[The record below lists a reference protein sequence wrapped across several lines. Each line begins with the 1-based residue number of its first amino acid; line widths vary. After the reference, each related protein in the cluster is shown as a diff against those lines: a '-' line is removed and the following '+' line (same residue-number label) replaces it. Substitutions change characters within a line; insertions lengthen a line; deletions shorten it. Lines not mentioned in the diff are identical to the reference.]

1 MRARA
6 LKAVGTTVVAA
17 AVLALLALTPAY
29 AQTDPQ
35 VDWIRNYSSGFEP
48 EFAFSYATAVD
59 GSGNVYV
66 TGSSYASNGAA
77 DYATIKY
84 SSSGET
90 LWVHR
95 YNGQEDH
102 WDVATE
108 LVLNA
113 AGNVYVTGHSF
124 GANGFDYVTIKYSSA
139 GGQEWVATYDGP
151 AHSEDWPNALA
162 VDATGNV
169 YVTGWSGGDDTFF
182 DYATVKYNG
191 SGVQQWAARFNGP
204 GNTKDRAWALGV
216 DESGN
221 VYVTG
226 DSGEGSQN
234 HSDYLTVKYDSTG
247 AQQWT
252 ADYDNSYD
260 YATDLAVD
268 PAGNVSVTGYSYG
281 VGTYYDYATLS
292 YSPLGVQR
300 WVARYHGGVA
310 DDWAYDLATDTSGN
324 VYVTGET
331 VGFGT
336 GSEYGTVKYDATGAE
351 QWVARYDGPTFG
363 ATDRANAVAVDA
375 LGNVYVTGESEG
387 AGTEDDYATL
397 KYDVQGRQQ
406 WLARYNGHG
415 DTFDQAAAL
424 AVDAAGS
431 VYVTGRSAFLGGS
444 VYTTIKY
451 SELVPPPPQPPPPPP
466 PPLPPAPPQPPPPPP
481 PPPPAPPVRCVVP
494 RVIGLRLA
502 AARRKIRQ
510 RRCTVG
516 RVRRAHSRRVGRVIR
531 QSPRSGSV
539 KRRGYPVTLI
549 VGRR

>member
-1 MRARA
+1 MRAQA

-90 LWVHR
+90 LWVQR
-95 YNGQEDH
+95 YNGPEDN
-102 WDVATE
+102 WDVGTE
-108 LVLNA
+108 LVLDA

-139 GGQEWVATYDGP
+139 GTQEWVATYDGTG
-151 AHSEDWPNALA
+151 HGEDWPTSLA
-162 VDATGNV
+162 VDAAGNV
-169 YVTGWSGGDDTFF
+169 YVTGWSGGEGTFI
-182 DYATVKYNG
+182 DYATVKYDS
-191 SGVQQWAARFNGP
+191 SGIQQWATRYNGP

-216 DESGN
+216 DDAGA

-226 DSGEGSQN
+226 DSGEGSDN
-234 HSDYLTVKYDSTG
+234 HSDYVTVKYNASG
-247 AQQWT
+247 AQQWE
-252 ADYDNSYD
+252 ARYENSYD
-260 YATDLAVD
+260 YATDLAVGPD
-268 PAGNVSVTGYSYG
+268 GNVDVTGYSLG
-281 VGTYYDYATLS
+281 SGTSYDYATLS
-292 YSPLGVQR
+292 YSPSGQQR
-300 WVARYHGGVA
+300 WIARFHGGLA
-310 DDWAYDLATDTSGN
+310 DDLAYDVATDASGN

-331 VGFGT
+331 VESGT

-351 QWVARYDGPTFG
+351 KWVARYDGPVDH
-363 ATDRANAVAVDA
+363 ASDRANAVAVDA
-375 LGNVYVTGESEG
+375 QGNVYVTGESEG
-387 AGTEDDYATL
+387 LGSATDYATL
-397 KYDVQGRQQ
+397 KYDAQGVQQ
-406 WLARYNGHG
+406 WLARYNGPEN
-415 DTFDQAAAL
+415 TFDIAAAL
-424 AVDAAGS
+424 AVDVSGS
-431 VYVTGRSAFLGGS
+431 VYVTGRSARVGGS
-444 VYTTIKY
+444 VYTTLKY
-451 SELVPPPPQPPPPPP
+451 TEPPPPPPPQPPPPPP
-466 PPLPPAPPQPPPPPP
+466 PAPPPPPPP
-481 PPPPAPPVRCVVP
+481 PPPPAPPARCAVP
-494 RVIGLRLA
+494 RVLGMRLGA
-502 AARRKIRQ
+502 AKRKIRQ